1 MILPHV
7 LVGLAALLSSI
18 AVAQQPTNPGKEW
31 ELAKPED
38 HGYSSKRLDAP
49 KAYLATLNTTAMI
62 VVNEGKVIFQDGD
75 VTAQGRVTSAR
86 KSILAL
92 LYGKYVVTGRS
103 TWMPRWSNL
112 A

>member
-7 LVGLAALLSSI
+7 LVALAALSNSI
-18 AVAQQPTNPGKEW
+18 
-31 ELAKPED
+31 
-38 HGYSSKRLDAP
+38 
-49 KAYLATLNTTAMI
+49 
-62 VVNEGKVIFQDGD
+62 EGKVIFQDGD
-75 VTAQGRVTSAR
+75 VTTQGRVTSAR